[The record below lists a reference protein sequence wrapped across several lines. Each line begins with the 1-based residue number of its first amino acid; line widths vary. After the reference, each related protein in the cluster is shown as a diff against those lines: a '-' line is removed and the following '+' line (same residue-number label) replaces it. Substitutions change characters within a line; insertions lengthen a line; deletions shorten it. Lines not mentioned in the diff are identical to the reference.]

1 MKIAI
6 DISQIVY
13 GTGVSFYTR
22 NLVKALA
29 KIDKKNDYVLFGSS
43 LRLKNILQEFATQV
57 NRINKNFSSKIIT
70 FPPTL
75 IEALGNRFRF
85 LPVEKLIG
93 KFDVFHSS
101 DWTQPLTKAAKVTTI
116 HDFGFMRYPN
126 VSHPKIAAVMKR
138 RLTLV
143 KNECD
148 LIIAVSEATKK
159 DAVKLLKIPTKKIR
173 VVYEAAF
180 KDFKRASKKEIEQ
193 VKKKY
198 KIKGKYFLCVATLEP
213 RKNFKRIIKAFSKF
227 KTDNPGFVLVIVGKF
242 GWGDIKIS
250 KPAARDSFGNI
261 KFTGY
266 VPSEDLP
273 GLYSGASCLVY
284 PSLYEGFGLPILE
297 AFACGCPVLTSNI
310 SSMSEVAGKAAVLVN
325 PLDTDDIARGMKEAI
340 EKRERLIKAGLNQVK
355 QFSWEKAAKET
366 LKIYEEVVR

>member
-29 KIDKKNDYVLFGSS
+29 RIDKKNDYILFGSS
-43 LRLKNILQEFATQV
+43 LRLKNILQEFAAEV
-57 NRINKNFSSKIIT
+57 KKINKNFNSKIIS

-75 IEALGNRFRF
+75 AEILGNKFRF

-93 KFDVFHSS
+93 KIDVFHSS
-101 DWTQPLTKAAKVTTI
+101 DWTQPPTKAAKVTTI
-116 HDFGFMRYPN
+116 HDFGFMRHPN

-138 RLTLV
+138 RLALV

-148 LIIAVSEATKK
+148 LIIAVSETTKK
-159 DAVKLLKIPTKKIR
+159 DAVKLLEIPTKKIR

-180 KDFKRASKKEIEQ
+180 EDFKRASKKEVEQ

-198 KIKGKYFLCVATLEP
+198 KIKGKYLLCVATLEP
-213 RKNFKRIIKAFSKF
+213 RKNFKRIIKAFSRF
-227 KTDNPGFVLVIVGKF
+227 ESDNPEFSLVIVGKF
-242 GWGDIKIS
+242 GWGDIESSNIKYQIS
-250 KPAARDSFGNI
+250 NI

-284 PSLYEGFGLPILE
+284 PSLYEGFGFPILE
-297 AFACGCPVLTSNI
+297 AFVCGCPVLTSNI
-310 SSMSEVAGKAAVLVN
+310 SSMPEVAGKAAVLVN
-325 PLDTDDIARGMKEAI
+325 PLDTDDIARGIKEAI

-366 LKIYEEVVR
+366 LKIYEEATGQK